1 MSKTTRLSIRTTK
14 GKSSCRYVK
23 EKEKRGRV
31 IWMYVVGSTASKLR
45 FEQNYPCQ
53 SFCGLAPERHAHH
66 KI

>member
-31 IWMYVVGSTASKLR
+31 ICIYVVGSTASKLR

-53 SFCGLAPERHAHH
+53 SFCGLTPECYAYH